1 MTEMSLWV
9 SRQYEIR
16 ECGQTSATAV
26 LVYLKGISTRTFPNP
41 RVAQSSEIS
50 DHAKLC
56 PEFCLFSVRYA
67 TNAIAFEYIKKK

>member
-1 MTEMSLWV
+1 MV

-26 LVYLKGISTRTFPNP
+26 LVYLKGISTRT
-41 RVAQSSEIS
+41 AQSSEIS

-67 TNAIAFEYIKKK
+67 TNAIAFEYIKKSRN